1 MEEAEKLRVGLY
13 FRKIMKL
20 VAKEVLAKKMVTKDD
35 LYHLFEAHSTTEEIA
50 TSPLSIKYKFTK
62 KSLPK
67 VTLECE
73 FISLKIPLKYCL
85 KGSFRIL
92 KLKKNR
98 KKLSAKKFYI
108 ETCNLDER

>member
-20 VAKEVLAKKMVTKDD
+20 VAKEILTKKMVTKDD
-35 LYHLFEAHSTTEEIA
+35 LYHLFEAHSKAEEIA
-50 TSPLSIKYKFTK
+50 TSPFYIKYKFTK

-67 VTLECE
+67 VTIVCE

-108 ETCNLDER
+108 EACAPA